1 MLFKRQKKN
10 KRIEKSKKKSYNKDK
25 EKGLATNKSHVAVLR
40 TVADIKS

>member
-10 KRIEKSKKKSYNKDK
+10 KRIEKSEKKSYNK

-40 TVADIKS
+40 TVADINS